1 MDERECLQCLYVR
14 TIFDLRC
21 YNHYN
26 SLCVCYTHNTYVP
39 VKHTSVV
46 LPGRST
52 GGSSL
57 SERKWCD
64 SCGLLASGFTA
75 VMATGCLKWLL
86 AERVTLNSLYY
97 GREGRGSSVETGESG
112 SDTGGCNGGV

>member
-1 MDERECLQCLYVR
+1 MCYICTYVR
-14 TIFDLRC
+14 
-21 YNHYN
+21 
-26 SLCVCYTHNTYVP
+26 TYVP

-64 SCGLLASGFTA
+64 SCGLLASGVTA
-75 VMATGCLKWLL
+75 VIATGCLKWLV

-97 GREGRGSSVETGESG
+97 GRGGGGEKREGKRGRGGGGEKRERRGRGRGKEGGEREFSG
-112 SDTGGCNGGV
+112 NW

>member
-1 MDERECLQCLYVR
+1 MRGNAFNVHTYIQYLIQDVI
-14 TIFDLRC
+14 TTTTV
-21 YNHYN
+21 
-26 SLCVCYTHNTYVP
+26 SVCVLHTYIRTYVP

-64 SCGLLASGFTA
+64 SCGLLASGVTA
-75 VMATGCLKWLL
+75 VMATGCLK
-86 AERVTLNSLYY
+86 
-97 GREGRGSSVETGESG
+97 
-112 SDTGGCNGGV
+112 

>member
-1 MDERECLQCLYVR
+1 M
-14 TIFDLRC
+14 
-21 YNHYN
+21 
-26 SLCVCYTHNTYVP
+26 CVLHTYIRTYVP

-64 SCGLLASGFTA
+64 SCGLLASGVTA
-75 VMATGCLKWLL
+75 VMATGCLKWLV
-86 AERVTLNSLYY
+86 AERVTLNSLYC
-97 GREGRGSSVETGESG
+97 GRGGGGEKREGRGSSVETGERV
-112 SDTGGCNGGV
+112 SDTDGCNGSV